1 MADKS
6 IDYIDSTVYEN
17 WKTKIQLL
25 HDIGQDNLA
34 RLDAARKLRY
44 AEVDIEAERE
54 AGRLQPDEMFIP
66 QHITDTNIRREQSS
80 YVQYI
85 IQSPRAV
92 ICLDKA
98 DNTADMTVLEN
109 DLTAKLRYDDWQL
122 SMFSN
127 IDGMEQNGFGVME
140 VVMDQ
145 STPGNIGH
153 EYVNFADFAFISDTK
168 NIQNVEAVVRRYHYT
183 KTALINLCGDGSD
196 PLNQFSRAQVD
207 KIIAQ
212 EPQVDTVE
220 SSDAKDASLY
230 KVDKMMF
237 KVRGVV
243 HVAWFVHNICDD
255 WVRVPRPLMLGRR
268 RIIQTPMIPTQTGT
282 LGAMT
287 QRFSGFNQSP
297 QTATQQPLQ
306 PHQPQS
312 EAVPETRFPYIIFPY
327 LISEN
332 DLISNLKG
340 RVFLDQDLQ
349 EGVTSLVSS
358 TVTQARR
365 AAGLYGSKDTSD
377 PNSDVL
383 QQKNT
388 TIRSGCIMPGNINFH
403 QMQAPDPGMFSAI
416 QMLVVGNQNET
427 SQVNFAVQNR
437 KDSRKTAEEIKSSNQ
452 QQTSLSTV
460 QVSLFA
466 IALTQLYRLMTDIIK
481 SRVLTNVITVN
492 PLVLPFYQKDF
503 TVKPSGDVDVIKR
516 QQTLQTMISMW
527 QLGINATPIA
537 NDFMLDMVELALPE
551 KAPKYRQIVVQFMQ
565 QQQSA
570 QNQKM
575 QQFMGFAKQLAD
587 GIIKLSK
594 HKDFFS
600 DVGKLHALPIIENT
614 ADQIETLE
622 KQLQQPAP
630 NSQPAHTQ

>member
-1 MADKS
+1 MPDKS
-6 IDYIDSTVYEN
+6 IDYIDSTVYKN
-17 WKTKIQLL
+17 WESKLQMLQ
-25 HDIGQDNLA
+25 DIGQDNLA
-34 RLDAARKLRY
+34 RLDASRKLRY

-66 QHITDTNIRREQSS
+66 QHITDTNIRREQSA

-85 IQSPRAV
+85 VQSPRAV
-92 ICLDKA
+92 ICLDKT

-127 IDGMEQNGFGVME
+127 IDGMEQNGYGVME

-145 STPGNIGH
+145 STPGNVGH
-153 EYVNFADFAFISDTK
+153 EYVSFADFSFISDTK

-183 KTALINLCGDGSD
+183 KTALINLCGDGTD
-196 PLNQFSRAQVD
+196 PNNQFSRAQVD
-207 KIIAQ
+207 KIIQQ
-212 EPQVDTVE
+212 EPHSDTIE

-230 KVDKMMF
+230 PIDKMMF

-243 HVAWFVHNICDD
+243 HVAWFVNKVCDD
-255 WVRVPRPLMLGRR
+255 WVRIPRPLMLGRR
-268 RIIQTPMIPTQTGT
+268 KMVQSPMMPTQTGT
-282 LGAMT
+282 LGSMT
-287 QRFSGFNQSP
+287 QRFSGFNQAP
-297 QTATQQPLQ
+297 QTATQQP
-306 PHQPQS
+306 QS
-312 EAVPETRFPYIIFPY
+312 TAVPETRYPYIIFPY

-340 RVFLDQDLQ
+340 RIFLDQDLQ

-388 TIRSGCIMPGNINFH
+388 TIRSGCIMPGNISFH
-403 QMQAPDPGMFSAI
+403 QMDAPDPGMFSAI
-416 QMLVVGNQNET
+416 QLLVSGNQNET

-437 KDSRKTAEEIKSSNQ
+437 KDSRKTAKEISSAEQ
-452 QQTSLSTV
+452 QQASLSTV
-460 QVSLFA
+460 QVALFA

-481 SRVLTNVITVN
+481 SRVLTSVITVN
-492 PLVLPFYQKDF
+492 PLVLSYYQKDF
-503 TVKPSGDVDVIKR
+503 VVKPSGDVDVIKR
-516 QQTLQTMISMW
+516 QQTLQTMINMW
-527 QLGINATPIA
+527 QLGINTTPIA

-551 KAPKYRQIVVQFMQ
+551 KAPKYRQIVNQFMQ
-565 QQQSA
+565 QQNSI
-570 QNQKM
+570 QNQK
-575 QQFMGFAKQLAD
+575 QQMFMSFAKQMAD
-587 GIIKLSK
+587 GILKLSK

-600 DVGKLHALPIIENT
+600 DIGKLHALPVIENA
-614 ADQIETLE
+614 ADQIETLQ
-622 KQLQQPAP
+622 KQLQQPAQ
-630 NSQPAHTQ
+630 NSQPALTQ